1 MPLPQTGAGVL
12 QPFAHSAFRVLDDQR
27 DANVMTR
34 KKRLDRFY
42 ARIWPKLCSVR
53 VDEYRKIKYN
63 NDGIVFFENH
73 FIKNSNGGIL
83 RHGKDEHIVLD
94 LGNV

>member
-53 VDEYRKIKYN
+53 VDKYRKIKYN
-63 NDGIVFFENH
+63 NDGIVFFKT
-73 FIKNSNGGIL
+73 ISSKIQMGGIL